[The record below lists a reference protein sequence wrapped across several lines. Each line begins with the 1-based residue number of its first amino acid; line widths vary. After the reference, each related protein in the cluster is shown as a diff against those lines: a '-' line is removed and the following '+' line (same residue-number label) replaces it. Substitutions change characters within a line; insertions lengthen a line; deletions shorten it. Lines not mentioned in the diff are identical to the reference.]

1 MRILGIAALCAALMP
16 AVFLAGCSFGAIKN
30 GLNELQGQPISAAIS
45 KLGVPNEDRMIAG
58 QHVYTWYAST
68 FDEGTQLQCKIR
80 IWTTPPG
87 ETITGSDYEGNNGMG
102 ARYAA
107 KLRG

>member
-1 MRILGIAALCAALMP
+1 MRILGVVALGAALTP
-16 AVFLAGCSFGAIKN
+16 IIFLAGCSFGAIKS
-30 GLNELQGQPISAAIS
+30 GLADLNGQPISSAIA

-58 QHVYTWYAST
+58 QHVYTWYTST
-68 FDEGTQLQCKIR
+68 FDEGSQYQCKIR
-80 IWTTPPG
+80 IMTTPPS
-87 ETITGSDYEGNNGMG
+87 EMITGSDYEGNNGMC

>member
-1 MRILGIAALCAALMP
+1 MCIMGIVALGAALVP
-16 AVFLAGCSFGAIKN
+16 AIFLAGCSFGAIKN
-30 GLNELQGQPISAAIS
+30 GLNDLQGQPIGAAIS

-58 QHVYTWYAST
+58 QHVYTWYSST

-80 IWTTPPG
+80 VITGATSDV
-87 ETITGSDYEGNNGMG
+87 ITGSDYEGNNGMC

-107 KLRG
+107 KLRS

>member
-1 MRILGIAALCAALMP
+1 MRVLRIMALGVALTPVIL
-16 AVFLAGCSFGAIKN
+16 LAGCSFGAIKE
-30 GLNELQGQPISAAIS
+30 GLHGLEGQPIGAAIS

-58 QHVYTWYAST
+58 QHVYTWYTST

-80 IWTTPPG
+80 IMTTPPS
-87 ETITGSDYEGNNGMG
+87 ETITGSDYEGNNGMC

-107 KLRG
+107 KLRS